1 MGFRADMVVE
11 EKVIVEIKSIEEIA
25 ALHKKQLLTYLRL
38 ADKRLAMWPGSKTA
52 LRGLP
57 TGWKSDFSPRTPST
71 PRKTRIRLLLFLVF
85 LAFLAS
91 LGVLGE
97 KFTAYTGVWI
107 FLWIA

>member
-1 MGFRADMVVE
+1 VA
-11 EKVIVEIKSIEEIA
+11 IVLKPEHYEVATVQNYIG
-25 ALHKKQLLTYLRL
+25 TRL
-38 ADKRLAMWPGSKTA
+38 ILARTA
-52 LRGLP
+52 G
-57 TGWKSDFSPRTPST
+57 FSPRTPRTAKYAKKDQHQAAS
-71 PRKTRIRLLLFLVF
+71 FLVF